1 MGMKLRAEATV
12 EELAGELDEL
22 RRPLAADRNNLIERW
37 RRRRRLRQLGRAD
50 FSAVLHSYYSR
61 SRTQRARSAG

>member
-1 MGMKLRAEATV
+1 MGMKLRSEATA
-12 EELAGELDEL
+12 EELARELDEL

-50 FSAVLHSYYSR
+50 FSAVLRSYYSR
-61 SRTQRARSAG
+61 SRTQRTRSAA